1 MVMEISAKESQ
12 LLIAKMTSEEIA
24 ALFNE
29 NHILKAKN
37 EQLLLENKALAAV
50 NGKQEIINTLSVE
63 QVKTIQTFQIL
74 HWLFRL

>member
-1 MVMEISAKESQ
+1 MVMVISAKESQ

-50 NGKQEIINTLSVE
+50 NGNQGIINTLSVE